1 MQRDHRDDE
10 RIQILGELQGEV
22 MVFQAITIIE
32 ISRGGVQIESSFPL
46 QVDSLHDFRL
56 ALGDRS
62 VVVKGRVV
70 HCSISDVN
78 QERVVYR
85 SGVEFVDAPE
95 RIDQVIAGFVAALRD
110 GRRAP

>member
-1 MQRDHRDDE
+1 VQRDHRDDE

-22 MVFQAITIIE
+22 MVFEAITITE

-46 QVDSLHDFRL
+46 QVDSLHEFRL

-70 HCSISDVN
+70 HCSISDVD
-78 QERVVYR
+78 QERVIYR
-85 SGVEFVDAPE
+85 SGVEFVDPPE